1 MRKLTVA
8 GALAGLMLPLTAA
21 PEARAAG
28 FAAAEAWSEGFGV
41 ADGWRVDRHP
51 RLLGDVDGDDLADI
65 VGFGEQGVVV
75 ALSTGEGFGAP
86 ATWVDNYSYS
96 NGWRID
102 KHPRFLV
109 DMNADGMADVV
120 GFGNGGVFVSLST
133 GSEFQPPKLWLDDFT
148 ITRGWRVDRHPRF
161 LADVDADDLPDVVG
175 FGNGGVYVATST
187 GSNFSPRES
196 WLEDLGYEQGWR
208 VDRTP
213 RLVRDVDDDGRADLV
228 GFGDDGVFVARATE
242 GRFTAPKM
250 WLAEFGYDHGWRA
263 DKHIRL
269 LGEVSGN
276 DRPDIVGFGD
286 YGTLLANGRSGAYG
300 EPELALNNFG
310 FNQGWRVDRHPRHLG
325 DIDGDARDDIVGFG
339 QTGVIVATSKKT
351 GFRQPERALEQFGY
365 AQGWRVGVHVR
376 ALADVDGDGRVDI
389 IGFGDDGVLVALA
402 RD

>member
-120 GFGNGGVFVSLST
+120 GFGNGGV
-133 GSEFQPPKLWLDDFT
+133 
-148 ITRGWRVDRHPRF
+148 
-161 LADVDADDLPDVVG
+161 
-175 FGNGGVYVATST
+175 YVATST
-187 GSNFSPRES
+187 GSNFSPRQS

-300 EPELALNNFG
+300 EPELVLNNFG

-376 ALADVDGDGRVDI
+376 ALADVDGDGRLDI